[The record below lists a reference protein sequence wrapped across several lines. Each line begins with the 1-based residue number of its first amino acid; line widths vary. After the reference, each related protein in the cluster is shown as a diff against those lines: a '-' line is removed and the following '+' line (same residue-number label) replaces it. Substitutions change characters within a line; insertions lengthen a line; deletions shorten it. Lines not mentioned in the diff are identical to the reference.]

1 MRRRKNK
8 AELQRKET
16 SVFQKID
23 SWRQQKHDPLSQQE
37 YALKKKKKK
46 KKNLIC
52 PGLKLSNGDSGF
64 VSAAG
69 YKFTIK
75 ETSL

>member
-1 MRRRKNK
+1 
-8 AELQRKET
+8 
-16 SVFQKID
+16 
-23 SWRQQKHDPLSQQE
+23 LSQQE